1 MAGQNP
7 TTLYKRYAS
16 PAKTY
21 MEKGKKNGS
30 MPKTLKVIFIMVLR
44 RKPSEGKDK
53 F

>member
-21 MEKGKKNGS
+21 MEKGKKEWVYAKNAKGDFYYGVAQ
-30 MPKTLKVIFIMVLR
+30 KAF
-44 RKPSEGKDK
+44 
-53 F
+53 

>member
-21 MEKGKKNGS
+21 MEKGKKRMGLCQ
-30 MPKTLKVIFIMVLR
+30 KR
-44 RKPSEGKDK
+44 
-53 F
+53 